1 MDRVTTFDVKKIKIE
16 NIHTLLLHFPCYFSV
31 YEITISA
38 YVRIFFVFLVFFFFF
53 PIQIWGERK
62 GKIRQDKTQKSKQ
75 PKQPKINHR
84 TALKQIN
91 TLISM
96 NGSN

>member
-38 YVRIFFVFLVFFFFF
+38 YVRIDFVF
-53 PIQIWGERK
+53 
-62 GKIRQDKTQKSKQ
+62 
-75 PKQPKINHR
+75 
-84 TALKQIN
+84 
-91 TLISM
+91 
-96 NGSN
+96 